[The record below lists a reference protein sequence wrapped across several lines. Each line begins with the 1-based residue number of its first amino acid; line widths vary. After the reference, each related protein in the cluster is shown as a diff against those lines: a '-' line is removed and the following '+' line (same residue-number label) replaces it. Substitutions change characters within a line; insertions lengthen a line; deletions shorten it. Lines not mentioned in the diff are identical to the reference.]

1 MTHPLRISVFVFMV
15 FVSGVLAQETTQI
28 KNFEGLLSTLDKG
41 AQVRV
46 VFHYAKCR
54 LVVDS
59 TEEKSPDVTGGMG
72 IDEFEYFPAGSIK
85 NPKGY
90 LAFSKAVLISHRKYG
105 YVTNYV
111 KCRVFEDNTLE
122 VNARYITPDKFE
134 TVMNE
139 TFYCTISN
147 GENGEGV
154 LFSTQD

>member
-1 MTHPLRISVFVFMV
+1 MRNFFKTIL
-15 FVSGVLAQETTQI
+15 VSFILFSAMNFAQSPIQLN
-28 KNFEGLLSTLDKG
+28 NFNELLNALDKG
-41 AQVRV
+41 ATVKA
-46 VFHYAKCR
+46 VFHYAKCK

-59 TEEKSPDVTGGMG
+59 TEEKSPDVTGGMQ

-85 NPKGY
+85 NAKGY
-90 LAFSKAVLISHRKYG
+90 VAFSKAVMISHRRYG

-111 KCRVFEDNTLE
+111 KCRVYEDNTVE
-122 VNARYITPDKFE
+122 VNARYISIDKLE

-154 LFSTQD
+154 FFYKGE